1 MDSCCRLQVL
11 LDRLAAQ
18 ELMLLQRPVISGR
31 YSASPFINMLSGP
44 LDEALRPMFAQLVHL
59 GELVCCLLSEES
71 RSHADQL
78 AQVDSVL
85 HSIEAQRYAFKPYV
99 VKSNWL
105 KWTLFLEV

>member
-1 MDSCCRLQVL
+1 L

-44 LDEALRPMFAQLVHL
+44 LDEALRPMFVQLVRL

-71 RSHADQL
+71 HSHADQL

-85 HSIEAQRYAFKPYV
+85 HSIEAQRYAVDPCCV
-99 VKSNWL
+99 VKTKVNIDAL
-105 KWTLFLEV
+105 ITC